1 MLNDPF
7 TAYVV
12 DKQDDRVE
20 GRLDSLSLE
29 DLPPGDVTVKV
40 AYSSLNYKDG
50 LACTGRGG
58 VVRNYPHVPGVDAAG
73 TVVAS
78 ESADVAVGER
88 VVITGY
94 DFGVGAY
101 GGYAEYARV
110 PAAWVAKTPDGL
122 SDYEAMALGTAG
134 FTAAMCLLAM
144 ERNGAAPDQGPILV
158 TGATGGVGSLA
169 VDILSQQGYT
179 VAASSGKPEQHD
191 LLRELGAS
199 EILSRDDVSLSDP
212 KPRPLLKGVWAGAV
226 DAVGGSTLAYLIR
239 TTRNGGSIA
248 LCGLV
253 AGHDFAGTVIPFLLR
268 GVNLLGIDSVAC
280 PMPYRQAI
288 WQRLATDLKPRHLQK
303 LTRVITLSEL
313 PQAVDDILKGKV
325 TAASE
330 QIVFPG
336 PLLRRRIDAF
346 GTVRLAY
353 VAEAALAE
361 ARHPPGCRS
370 AAHLRHHVPEA
381 CSEHPVEVL
390 GRNIYEAAP
399 VLHAPA

>member
-1 MLNDPF
+1 MKDRF

-20 GRLDSLSLE
+20 GRTDSLSHD
-29 DLPPGDVTVKV
+29 DLPAGEVTVQV

-58 VVRNYPHVPGVDAAG
+58 VVRQYPHVPGVDAAG

-78 ESADVAVGER
+78 ESADVGIGDR

-94 DFGVGAY
+94 DFGVGAF

-110 PAAWVAKTPDGL
+110 PAAWVARTPDNL
-122 SDYEAMALGTAG
+122 SDFEAMALGTAG

-144 ERNGAAPDQGPILV
+144 ERNGTTPEQGPILV

-169 VDILSQQGYT
+169 VDVLARQGYT
-179 VAASSGKPEQHD
+179 VAASTGKPEQHD

-199 EILSRDDVSLSDP
+199 EILSRDDVSLTDP
-212 KPRPLLKGVWAGAV
+212 KPRPLLKGIWAGAV
-226 DAVGGSTLAYLIR
+226 DTVGGATLSSLIR
-239 TTRNGGSIA
+239 TTRQGGNIA

-280 PMPYRQAI
+280 PMAYRQEI
-288 WQRLATDLKPRHLQK
+288 WNRLATDLKPRHLTR
-303 LTRVITLSEL
+303 LARVITLSEL
-313 PQAVDDILKGKV
+313 PNAVNDILQGKI
-325 TAASE
+325 T
-330 QIVFPG
+330 G
-336 PLLRRRIDAF
+336 RLL
-346 GTVRLAY
+346 
-353 VAEAALAE
+353 
-361 ARHPPGCRS
+361 
-370 AAHLRHHVPEA
+370 
-381 CSEHPVEVL
+381 VEP
-390 GRNIYEAAP
+390 RA
-399 VLHAPA
+399 

>member
-20 GRLDSLSLE
+20 GRTDSLSPE
-29 DLPPGDVTVKV
+29 DLPAGEVTVKV

-73 TVVAS
+73 TVVSS
-78 ESADVAVGER
+78 ESADIEVGDR

-94 DFGVGAY
+94 DFGVGSF

-110 PAAWVAKTPDGL
+110 PAAWVARTPDGL

-199 EILSRDDVSLSDP
+199 EILSRDDVNLSDP
-212 KPRPLLKGVWAGAV
+212 KPRPLLKSVWAGAV

-239 TTRNGGSIA
+239 TTRNGGNIA

-288 WQRLATDLKPRHLQK
+288 WERLATDLKPRHLQK
-303 LTRVITLSEL
+303 LARVITLSEL

-325 TAASE
+325 T
-330 QIVFPG
+330 G
-336 PLLRRRIDAF
+336 RLL
-346 GTVRLAY
+346 
-353 VAEAALAE
+353 
-361 ARHPPGCRS
+361 
-370 AAHLRHHVPEA
+370 
-381 CSEHPVEVL
+381 VEP
-390 GRNIYEAAP
+390 RA
-399 VLHAPA
+399 